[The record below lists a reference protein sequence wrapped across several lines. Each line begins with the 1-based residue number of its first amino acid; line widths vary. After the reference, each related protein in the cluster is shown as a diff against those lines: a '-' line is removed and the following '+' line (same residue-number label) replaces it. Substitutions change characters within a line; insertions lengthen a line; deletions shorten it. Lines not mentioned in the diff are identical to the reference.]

1 MLARADPRPLIAH
14 VVYRFDVGG
23 LENGVVNLINRMPH
37 DRWRHAVVAL
47 TDVSDDFCRRVE
59 RSDVGYQALHKP
71 AGHLISLYPRLGRLF
86 RAIKPAIVHTRNMAA
101 LEATVPAW
109 FAGVP
114 VRVHG
119 EHGWDTSD
127 LDGSSGRLRWVRR
140 AFRPFVTNYVAVS
153 RHLADYLENH
163 VRVTAAEVAQIYN
176 GVDTA
181 RFKPT
186 PVGRSAV
193 ADCPFSGPDLF
204 LVGTVGRMQT
214 VKNQVN
220 LATAFVRAIGRD
232 RTARAGL
239 RLVMVGDGPLRA
251 EAERILEQGGVR
263 DLAWL
268 PGERADIPDVLR
280 GLDLF
285 VLPSFAEGISNTIL
299 EAMATALPVVATRV
313 GGNGEL
319 IEEGL
324 TGELVPSTDPDAM
337 AGAILGYFRD
347 LRLARRHGKAGRN
360 RVERQFSLVRMVA
373 EYDRLYRRLLEG
385 HGVACPSF
393 TQA

>member
-1 MLARADPRPLIAH
+1 MPARTDPRPLIAH

-47 TDVSDDFCRRVE
+47 TDVSGDFCRRVE
-59 RSDVGYQALHKP
+59 RSDVEYQALRKP
-71 AGHLISLYPRLGRLF
+71 AGHLLSRYPRLARLF
-86 RAIKPAIVHTRNMAA
+86 HAMKPAIVHTRNMAA

-114 VRVHG
+114 VRIHG
-119 EHGWDTSD
+119 EHGWDSSD
-127 LDGSSGRLRWVRR
+127 IDGSSGRLRWVRR

-153 RHLADYLENH
+153 RHLADYLEQR
-163 VRVTAAEVAQIYN
+163 VRVAAPQVAQIYN

-181 RFKPT
+181 RFQPAI
-186 PVGRSAV
+186 GRSAI
-193 ADCPFSGPDLF
+193 ADCPFSASDLF

-214 VKNQVN
+214 VKDQAN
-220 LATAFVRAIGRD
+220 LATAFVRAIRRD
-232 RTARAGL
+232 RAARAAL
-239 RLVMVGDGPLRA
+239 RLVMVGEGPLRG

-285 VLPSFAEGISNTIL
+285 VLPSLAEGISNTIL
-299 EAMATALPVVATRV
+299 EAMATALPVVTTRV
-313 GGNGEL
+313 GGNREL
-319 IEEGL
+319 VEESL
-324 TGELVPSTDPDAM
+324 TGELVPAADPDAM

-347 LRLARRHGKAGRN
+347 PRLARRHGKAGRN

-385 HGVACPSF
+385 RGVACPSF

>member
-1 MLARADPRPLIAH
+1 VASRADPRPLVAH

-23 LENGVVNLINRMPH
+23 LENGVVNLINRLPH

-47 TDVSDDFCRRVE
+47 TDVSTEFCRRVE
-59 RSDVGYQALHKP
+59 RGDVEYHALGKP
-71 AGHLISLYPRLGRLF
+71 AGHLLGLYPRIARRF
-86 RAIKPAIVHTRNMAA
+86 RAMKPAIVHTRNMAA

-109 FAGVP
+109 LAGVP

-127 LDGSSGRLRWVRR
+127 LDGTSGRLRWVRR

-153 RHLADYLENH
+153 RDLADYLQA
-163 VRVTAAEVAQIYN
+163 RVGVGAAEVAQICN

-181 RFKPT
+181 RFQPA
-186 PVGRSAV
+186 PAGRSAI
-193 ADCPFSGPDLF
+193 AGCPFSGPDRF
-204 LVGTVGRMQT
+204 LIGTVGRMQT
-214 VKNQVN
+214 VKDQTN
-220 LATAFVRAIGRD
+220 LATAFVRAAGLD
-232 RTARAGL
+232 RTARARL

-251 EAERILEQGGVR
+251 EVERILEQGGVR

-268 PGERADIPDVLR
+268 PGERADIPDILR

-285 VLPSFAEGISNTIL
+285 VLPSLAEGISNTIL

-324 TGELVPSTDPDAM
+324 TGALVPSADPDAIAVAM
-337 AGAILGYFRD
+337 LGYFTDAR
-347 LRLARRHGKAGRN
+347 RARRHGKAGRN
-360 RVERQFSLVRMVA
+360 RVERQFSLDRMVA
-373 EYDRLYRRLLEG
+373 DYDRLYRRLLERR
-385 HGVACPSF
+385 GVPYPSL

>member
-1 MLARADPRPLIAH
+1 
-14 VVYRFDVGG
+14 
-23 LENGVVNLINRMPH
+23 MPD

-47 TDVSDDFCRRVE
+47 TDVSGDFCRRVE
-59 RSDVGYQALHKP
+59 RGDVEYQALQKP

-86 RAIKPAIVHTRNMAA
+86 RAMKPAIVHTRNMAA

-119 EHGWDTSD
+119 EHGWDALD

-181 RFKPT
+181 RFKPA
-186 PVGRSAV
+186 PAGRSAV

-214 VKNQVN
+214 VKDQLN
-220 LATAFVRAIGRD
+220 LATAFVRAIRRD

-239 RLVMVGDGPLRA
+239 RLVMVGDGPLRT
-251 EAERILEQGGVR
+251 ETERILEQGGVR

-285 VLPSFAEGISNTIL
+285 ILPSLAEGISNTIL
-299 EAMATALPVVATRV
+299 EAMATALPVVATWV

-319 IEEGL
+319 IEDGL
-324 TGELVPSTDPDAM
+324 TGELVPSADPDAM

-347 LRLARRHGKAGRN
+347 PRLARRHGKAGRN

-385 HGVACPSF
+385 RGVACPSF